1 MSKFSNFCN
10 FLGSCN
16 SGGIHLVAFY
26 FKLHMFLC
34 SKNYE
39 SAGEILHQI
48 KNEFL
53 DEGKGL
59 LRTICG
65 HSGRYRFIVRLR
77 YRSWSPDKGSSSCL
91 PKEARI
97 EYEKQEK
104 SVAGNSSYWPSFPG
118 NFKTNWIFGS
128 FGNFLERF
136 RNYIWVK
143 EQWKIIWIYFM
154 DLASFIFHLN
164 FLKDFLIWWLAT
176 IPGERIYF
184 RWFENV
190 LSR

>member
-1 MSKFSNFCN
+1 MMLWVLLVLDIQAVFWLAETTIESASIWKPSQLTRLLLNFDLLKAGQIDADLAKKFRRVQKENFSKMSKFSNFCN

-39 SAGEILHQI
+39 SAEEILHQI

-65 HSGRYRFIVRLR
+65 HDGHSGRGELIVRMW
-77 YRSWSPDKGSSSCL
+77 YRPWSPHKGSSSCL

-104 SVAGNSSYWPSFPG
+104 SVAGKSSYW
-118 NFKTNWIFGS
+118 
-128 FGNFLERF
+128 
-136 RNYIWVK
+136 
-143 EQWKIIWIYFM
+143 
-154 DLASFIFHLN
+154 LAQF
-164 FLKDFLIWWLAT
+164 
-176 IPGERIYF
+176 
-184 RWFENV
+184 
-190 LSR
+190 SRKF